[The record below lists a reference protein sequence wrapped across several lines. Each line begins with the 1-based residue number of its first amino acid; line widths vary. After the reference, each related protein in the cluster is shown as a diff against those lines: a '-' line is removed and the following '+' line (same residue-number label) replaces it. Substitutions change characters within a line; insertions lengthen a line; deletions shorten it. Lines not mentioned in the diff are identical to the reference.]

1 MKGMVGDVDVET
13 LSPTGYQNVWTYVPD
28 LGLRS

>member
-13 LSPTGYQNVWTYVPD
+13 LSPKDYQNFWTCVSD
-28 LGLRS
+28 LGFCS